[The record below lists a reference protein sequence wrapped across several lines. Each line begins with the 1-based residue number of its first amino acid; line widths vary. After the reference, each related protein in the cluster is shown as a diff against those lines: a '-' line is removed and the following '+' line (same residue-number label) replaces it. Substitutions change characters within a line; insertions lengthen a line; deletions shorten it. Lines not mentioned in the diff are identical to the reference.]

1 MVDRSKSAASRIGHT
16 PNGVY
21 EKYLLPR
28 ILPMSLVFV
37 VGQRQ
42 INQLSYWRIMMRELA
57 KCEVDTISGG
67 LGLAC

>member
-1 MVDRSKSAASRIGHT
+1 
-16 PNGVY
+16 
-21 EKYLLPR
+21 
-28 ILPMSLVFV
+28 MSLVFV